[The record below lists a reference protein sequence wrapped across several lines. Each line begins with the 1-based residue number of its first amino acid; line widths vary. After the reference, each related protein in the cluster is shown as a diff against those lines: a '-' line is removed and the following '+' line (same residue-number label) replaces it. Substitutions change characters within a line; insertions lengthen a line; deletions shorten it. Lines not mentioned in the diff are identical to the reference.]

1 MRCHISNLRNTFF
14 QRTLVHNRIR
24 NNEASTES
32 DNDSDSGRLTE
43 TNIRRAPSRS
53 ALRTQA
59 TASPVGPSP
68 KDLRQCV
75 NPRARPTKPL
85 PQLIVP
91 GSFSFEQKKT
101 PPRCSGR
108 RSNYAHLTSQSIR
121 GEHHSF
127 VKSGPGLPTTKTAPE
142 NDEGADNYALFTYFL
157 EITGPILRRPD
168 GRVTGWSR
176 AAGITAPSKERSL
189 SGYPSDSLPL
199 L

>member
-108 RSNYAHLTSQSIR
+108 RSNYAHLTSQNIR

-127 VKSGPGLPTTKTAPE
+127 VKSGPGLPTTKNSPGKRRVSRGRQLCSLHLTS
-142 NDEGADNYALFTYFL
+142 
-157 EITGPILRRPD
+157 LRLQ
-168 GRVTGWSR
+168 
-176 AAGITAPSKERSL
+176 ARS
-189 SGYPSDSLPL
+189 
-199 L
+199 